1 MIAPRPSARTPG
13 RDLSPIAQ
21 RRQQMTDSPIARL
34 YLGCPPWRSN
44 AQEGTAYIHT
54 DPVYRIACG
63 RPPQN
68 SCGREFFCDGWRCR
82 TFVERQCGRARVTGA
97 VSPEPRGN
105 IGSRDAAQAALEAC
119 SNGRRHALSGPR
131 MLQRRTDGLWGGGYR
146 AAAAPK
152 NAWTAAPGP
161 PAPCRDRA

>member
-1 MIAPRPSARTPG
+1 MIAPRPSARTLG

-44 AQEGTAYIHT
+44 AQEELPMSTPIQFR
-54 DPVYRIACG
+54 PVMIDVHPDDIAVAPELQVRHLRI
-63 RPPQN
+63 P
-68 SCGREFFCDGWRCR
+68 
-82 TFVERQCGRARVTGA
+82 
-97 VSPEPRGN
+97 GN
-105 IGSRDAAQAALEAC
+105 HRSRDAAQAALKDLLEWPQARAERAAYVC
-119 SNGRRHALSGPR
+119 RGALVAF
-131 MLQRRTDGLWGGGYR
+131 WGGGYR

-161 PAPCRDRA
+161 LAPCQIGLKARGR